1 MEMEDGGF
9 TEQVM
14 LRLPATP
21 AVTPAKSRSDRY
33 VWMSHLWTAA
43 CLLIGFILLT
53 VTDGWTAIRIST
65 ATLIEPFITPT
76 GFVTA
81 AACIVIGFLWLLAEV
96 LRRERVFAL

>member
-14 LRLPATP
+14 LKLPAAP
-21 AVTPAKSRSDRY
+21 VTAPAKSRSDRY
-33 VWMSHLWTAA
+33 VWMSHLWTAV

-53 VTDGWTAIRIST
+53 VTDGWTAMRISV
-65 ATLIEPFITPT
+65 ATLIEPLVTPT

-81 AACIVIGFLWLLAEV
+81 VACIVMGFFWLLAEV